1 MVNVKERFHT
11 KTGKIDTISVRE
23 LNKEKVLQFIIRH
36 PEGVYP
42 YEIVDGI
49 DVYPKLTRQTIHNCL
64 RELLSEKRIY
74 QKKENGK
81 YFIYIG
87 DIALRA
93 YWLNHR
99 AMENFWKMAAHKNN
113 PFCKIDLRNSHED
126 YLDRESLFVFA
137 NTIGAYITYVMIEAT
152 HPNENAPNLEGADG
166 SKEFF
171 FNGSHKDDIARRWI
185 EESINPQLILREFE
199 ELHCVKRGLRNYTD
213 IADPL
218 DPSFSFHEM
227 DKDNFRKLR
236 EAFAKTFPDVFKK
249 LEDIRKGL
257 RYQINEDNRQFR
269 KWKKEL
275 SKNKEMQKMYDSSH
289 LVKSGKEVVKCDG
302 VMNIIRIDKKGNK
315 HRKCSK
321 CGRIAATPY

>member
-1 MVNVKERFHT
+1 M
-11 KTGKIDTISVRE
+11 I
-23 LNKEKVLQFIIRH
+23 QH

-49 DVYPKLTRQTIHNCL
+49 DVTPKLTRQTIHNCL

-74 QKKENGK
+74 QNKENGK
-81 YFIYIG
+81 YFIHIG
-87 DIALRA
+87 DVALRA

-99 AMENFWKMAAHKNN
+99 AMENFWKMVAHKNN
-113 PFCKIDLRNSHED
+113 PFCKIDHRNSQEG

-137 NTIGAYITYVMIEAT
+137 NTIGAYITYVMIEAMRQNDNT
-152 HPNENAPNLEGADG
+152 LNLEGADS
-166 SKEFF
+166 SKEFI

-199 ELHCVKRGLRNYTD
+199 KLYCVKRGLRNYTG

-218 DPSFSFHEM
+218 DASFSFHEM
-227 DKDNFRKLR
+227 DEGSFIKLR

-257 RYQINEDNRQFR
+257 RDQIDEENRQFH
-269 KWKKEL
+269 KWKQQLLK
-275 SKNKEMQKMYDSSH
+275 SKEMQKTYDSSH
-289 LVKSGKEVVKCDG
+289 LIKSGKEVVKCDG
-302 VMNIIRIDKKGNK
+302 VMNIIRIYKRGNK
-315 HRKCSK
+315 HKKCSK
-321 CGRIAATPY
+321 CGRTAVTPY